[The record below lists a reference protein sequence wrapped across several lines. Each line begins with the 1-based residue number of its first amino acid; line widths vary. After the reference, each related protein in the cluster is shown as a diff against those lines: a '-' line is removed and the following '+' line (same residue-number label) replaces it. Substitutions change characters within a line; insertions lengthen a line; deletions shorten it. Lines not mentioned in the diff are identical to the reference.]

1 MRGINKRR
9 DPLEHIYPIPELNKR
24 KNYSKRER
32 PLRKPTRKVADI
44 SSPRKRQPEQDQNK
58 SISYQ

>member
-24 KNYSKRER
+24 KNYSKR
-32 PLRKPTRKVADI
+32 PVRKPTRKVADMV
-44 SSPRKRQPEQDQNK
+44 SPKKQ
-58 SISYQ
+58 